1 MENAA
6 QRARPH
12 SFGGTARQR
21 MDGGANDPLMARQ
34 PRDFMLRR
42 LDEANEDDLGDDDAD
57 PEGDEEDDMVV
68 PEDGEGENDRAS
80 RGSGFRLVL
89 LPTILL
95 GSIFTICVICRYC
108 RKSND
113 DVVFNQVEE
122 YLSSFD
128 DDDTSAI
135 ELRSDAYSDED
146 ASRASSRASSQP
158 REPSFPRPTSTQADE
173 GEIA

>member
-1 MENAA
+1 MIDVG
-6 QRARPH
+6 P
-12 SFGGTARQR
+12 
-21 MDGGANDPLMARQ
+21 NDPLMARQ
-34 PRDFMLRR
+34 QSEHMIRR
-42 LDEANEDDLGDDDAD
+42 LDEAGADDLGDDDAD
-57 PEGDEEDDMVV
+57 PEGDEEDDMV
-68 PEDGEGENDRAS
+68 PEDDEEGESDRAS

-113 DVVFNQVEE
+113 DMVFNQVEE

-158 REPSFPRPTSTQADE
+158 REPSFPRPTSTQAEE
-173 GEIA
+173 GEMA

>member
-1 MENAA
+1 
-6 QRARPH
+6 
-12 SFGGTARQR
+12 

-34 PRDFMLRR
+34 PKDFMLRK
-42 LDEANEDDLGDDDAD
+42 LDEANEGDLGDGDAD
-57 PEGDEEDDMVV
+57 PDGDEEDDMV
-68 PEDGEGENDRAS
+68 PEDDESESDRAS

-113 DVVFNQVEE
+113 DMVFNQVEE

-158 REPSFPRPTSTQADE
+158 REPSFPRPTSTQAEE

>member
-1 MENAA
+1 MVEFRLEKREAA
-6 QRARPH
+6 WWDRLLKEK
-12 SFGGTARQR
+12 TRQHWLR
-21 MDGGANDPLMARQ
+21 V
-34 PRDFMLRR
+34 DFQNWK
-42 LDEANEDDLGDDDAD
+42 DEDDLGDDDAD

-158 REPSFPRPTSTQADE
+158 REPSFPRPTATQAEE

>member
-1 MENAA
+1 
-6 QRARPH
+6 
-12 SFGGTARQR
+12 
-21 MDGGANDPLMARQ
+21 
-34 PRDFMLRR
+34 MLRR
-42 LDEANEDDLGDDDAD
+42 LEEANEDDIADDDAD
-57 PEGDEEDDMVV
+57 PDGDEEDDYYGPV
-68 PEDGEGENDRAS
+68 NDETDQAS

-113 DVVFNQVEE
+113 DMVFNQVEE

-135 ELRSDAYSDED
+135 ELRSDVYSDED

-158 REPSFPRPTSTQADE
+158 REPSFPRPRSTSAQAEE